1 MGNSAEGA
9 DASAG
14 ASLSAGTYWTFFG
27 IMCCGIAMSMAL
39 LPLSSVTRLAADG
52 SAEYVIMKGQSQ
64 THADAPTSMQLV
76 KQELRRT
83 VKSFSNPTMLL
94 LVPLFFYSN
103 FFYEYHFGI
112 IGVLFNGRT
121 GSLTAAAYWVAQI
134 LGSFILQGFLDWGAL
149 SRQRRMYISLTGI
162 LAYVAIT
169 WAFGGYVQYSFRV
182 SSDKQALD
190 FAGEL
195 RSPIS
200 AMIGLFAWGFVDS
213 FVQVWSYWVMGQLS
227 DQPEELACFTAFY
240 KLWQNAGAFASF
252 LLGVFVKSYTLDYW
266 VNIALI
272 LLLIA
277 PTFLAVRSI
286 FAGDDQV
293 SNQKQAMAGDLKD
306 CNLQNSCSGSATSIS
321 DSADASKV

>member
-134 LGSFILQGFLDWGAL
+134 LGSFVLQGFLDWNAW
-149 SRQRRMYISLTGI
+149 SRQSRMYISFACI
-162 LAYVAIT
+162 IAYIAVS
-169 WAFGGYVQYSFRV
+169 WMFGGCIQYYYGV
-182 SSDKQALD
+182 SSVKQALD
-190 FAGEL
+190 FAGEM
-195 RSPIS
+195 RSPIP
-200 AMIGLFAWGFVDS
+200 AMICLFFWGFVDS

-227 DQPEELACFTAFY
+227 DEPEELACFTAFY

-252 LLGVFVKSYTLDYW
+252 LLGVIAKSYVLDYW
-266 VNIALI
+266 VNIAIILFLI
-272 LLLIA
+272 V
-277 PTFLAVRSI
+277 PTFLAVRSMP
-286 FAGDDQV
+286 FGAEEAG
-293 SNQKQAMAGDLKD
+293 SRKAAA
-306 CNLQNSCSGSATSIS
+306 SS
-321 DSADASKV
+321 SADETMSQQSELSGP